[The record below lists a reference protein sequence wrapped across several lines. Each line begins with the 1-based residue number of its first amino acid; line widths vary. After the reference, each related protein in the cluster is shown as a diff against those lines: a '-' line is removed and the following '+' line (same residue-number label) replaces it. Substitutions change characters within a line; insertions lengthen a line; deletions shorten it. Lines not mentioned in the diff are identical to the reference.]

1 MNNSL
6 KIYINYYDILSKIFF
21 LGLAFFAILFYILNT
36 SQIFAEEETDTT
48 IFIAYDTDNLNDNE
62 DYKTS
67 KDIILQIANY
77 YSIKENVS
85 VIIQSYGS
93 MNGEALKID
102 EENVNLSI
110 EEFLFRIDKK
120 LDSDN
125 PNHYLAISD
134 GFTQIAENKNVSNS
148 KFYLIS
154 PLKTGTL
161 EDSANIKLNNLADLY
176 QSSEITLNV
185 MSMPSSLAENREF
198 FSKIS
203 AQTNGD
209 FIDFGSNK
217 SFTDFIKIFLDE
229 PILLV
234 DTNLDSKPLSNFINV
249 APTVEKLRIGIYRQD
264 IETKISLITPSGT
277 ELEENSDYNFWELDK
292 IVFLDINNPDS
303 GTWTI
308 ITNGSLGKYEIYTD
322 SSNPLELRT
331 YGEKFYPINSEIIL
345 EVGAYID
352 NELLNI
358 SDAELQVRIRDFEG
372 IETIQIMSDIGQ
384 KGDRVASDGIYTAKL
399 PSISKQ
405 SVVDIEYIL
414 QWKNLSTPV
423 IKKDQIKI
431 EYYPEIKITE
441 INDLSGKSNQEIKV
455 LKLQTSVN
463 TYPFLVTPEEIKL
476 SLDESINHIKFRVEP
491 LKIPDSDK
499 SYEFNVYALSEIKTK
514 DETSI
519 EINLSTIFL
528 DQQYTS
534 EPILISITTNTN
546 FLYIFGLRY
555 YYWFLIL
562 IAVVIISI
570 LVLNFTRRAKIYGFM
585 TDVDNNIIVDFSQI
599 KRNSILK
606 MIHPKRIYFKNISE
620 LPYQGGFFEFF
631 ENEIF
636 INVIP
641 SEKDPSI
648 RLNSV
653 PITGRHSISD
663 GKWIG
668 STGKQ
673 VRFMKEIP
681 YMNI

>member
-6 KIYINYYDILSKIFF
+6 KIFINYYDILSKIFF
-21 LGLAFFAILFYILNT
+21 LGLVFFAILFYILNT
-36 SQIFAEEETDTT
+36 SHIFAEEETDST

-93 MNGEALKID
+93 MNGERLKID

-120 LDSDN
+120 LNSDN

-161 EDSANIKLNNLADLY
+161 EDSSNIKLNNLADLY

-331 YGEKFYPINSEIIL
+331 YGEKIYPINSEIIL

-352 NELLNI
+352 NKLLNI

-384 KGDRVASDGIYTAKL
+384 KGDRVAADGIYTAKL

-405 SVVDIEYIL
+405 SVVDVEYIL

-441 INDLSGKSNQEIKV
+441 INDLSGKSSQEIKV

-599 KRNSILK
+599 KRNPILK

>member
-1 MNNSL
+1 
-6 KIYINYYDILSKIFF
+6 
-21 LGLAFFAILFYILNT
+21 
-36 SQIFAEEETDTT
+36 
-48 IFIAYDTDNLNDNE
+48 
-62 DYKTS
+62 
-67 KDIILQIANY
+67 
-77 YSIKENVS
+77 
-85 VIIQSYGS
+85 
-93 MNGEALKID
+93 
-102 EENVNLSI
+102 
-110 EEFLFRIDKK
+110 
-120 LDSDN
+120 
-125 PNHYLAISD
+125 
-134 GFTQIAENKNVSNS
+134 
-148 KFYLIS
+148 
-154 PLKTGTL
+154 
-161 EDSANIKLNNLADLY
+161 
-176 QSSEITLNV
+176 

-331 YGEKFYPINSEIIL
+331 YGEKIYPINSEIIL

-441 INDLSGKSNQEIKV
+441 I
-455 LKLQTSVN
+455 
-463 TYPFLVTPEEIKL
+463 TYPFLVTPDEIKL

-519 EINLSTIFL
+519 GSNLSTIFL

-562 IAVVIISI
+562 I
-570 LVLNFTRRAKIYGFM
+570 L
-585 TDVDNNIIVDFSQI
+585 
-599 KRNSILK
+599 
-606 MIHPKRIYFKNISE
+606 
-620 LPYQGGFFEFF
+620 
-631 ENEIF
+631 
-636 INVIP
+636 
-641 SEKDPSI
+641 
-648 RLNSV
+648 
-653 PITGRHSISD
+653 
-663 GKWIG
+663 
-668 STGKQ
+668 
-673 VRFMKEIP
+673 
-681 YMNI
+681 